1 MHLVYLQNFGIT
13 IVFDF
18 SWDDCNT
25 QEKLKTMVMYFFLVG
40 EGGGGD
46 NMHYGLGKNGK
57 YIFCIR

>member
-18 SWDDCNT
+18 SSDDCNT

-40 EGGGGD
+40 GAGGGY